1 MPLEREIRAIELQKE
16 TALDDGLVFDL
27 DGDSDGSEICLF
39 TVVIFVFHC
48 GGNDPGRRR
57 CHERLDEAAWL
68 RFEGSAKIGN
78 LGIQF
83 CVVDVTHFADR
94 LGWLVIAHS
103 LARGEHLRHLLLEKR
118 ITFDIAAR
126 PALPAVAETAHPMP
140 DVEKKRLALL
150 LAVVADIDT
159 GFDLLV
165 DDPAQCRLANPVELS
180 RIDRLATGAAHIEP
194 GEFGWPRQATRMG
207 CQNPL
212 VAPPHRGLRS
222 DPYLPDPRFTSPT
235 VSALGYR
242 GNKFKRKM
250 ITTTW

>member
-16 TALDDGLVFDL
+16 TAPDDRLVFDL
-27 DGDSDGSEICLF
+27 DGGSDGSEICLF

-57 CHERLDEAAWL
+57 GHERLDEALWL
-68 RFEGSAKIGN
+68 RFEGSAKIGD

-83 CVVDVTHFADR
+83 RVVDVTHFANR
-94 LGWLVIAHS
+94 LGWLVIAYS
-103 LARGEHLRHLLLEKR
+103 LAGSEHLRHLLLQER
-118 ITFDIAAR
+118 IAFDIAAR

-165 DDPAQCRLANPVELS
+165 DDPAQCRLANPVELGA
-180 RIDRLATGAAHIEP
+180 IDRLAAGAAHIEP
-194 GEFGWPRQATRMG
+194 GELGRPRQAARMG
-207 CQNPL
+207 GQNPL
-212 VAPPHRGLRS
+212 VAPPHCSL
-222 DPYLPDPRFTSPT
+222 
-235 VSALGYR
+235 
-242 GNKFKRKM
+242 
-250 ITTTW
+250 